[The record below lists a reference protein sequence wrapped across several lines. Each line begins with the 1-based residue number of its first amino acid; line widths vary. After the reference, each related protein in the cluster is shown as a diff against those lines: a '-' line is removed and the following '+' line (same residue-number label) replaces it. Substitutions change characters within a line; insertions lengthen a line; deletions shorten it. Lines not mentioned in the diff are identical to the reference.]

1 MSAQSAQRIWNGFC
15 ERFSIVKECVPLFE
29 FTAHGTVAT
38 KSLGKAASARSVL
51 ARSAEMEAMILR
63 EAEKLLEDWESK
75 QHKLDGLIYCM
86 GWKQHGHFIPLYI
99 GKAETFGKGD
109 GNLSANL
116 QNIHSDRSKFARW
129 GHNYAYHI
137 GDLSACVLP
146 GHSPDKATKKYT
158 QWAQTLFVEANCSQ
172 PVLKQPVY
180 FWCKAWNPAHVG
192 IWEELGPTS
201 LAFLEYLLIGV
212 AGRMSPEL
220 LNREGN
226 ESIGRRGSGT
236 A

>member
-15 ERFSIVKECVPLFE
+15 ERFSITKECVPLFE
-29 FTAHGTVAT
+29 STGNGTVAT
-38 KSLGKAASARSVL
+38 KTIGKAASARAVL
-51 ARSAEMEAMILR
+51 ARSAEMEAMLLR
-63 EAEKLLEDWESK
+63 EAGKLLEDWESK
-75 QHKLDGLIYCM
+75 RHKLDGLIYCM
-86 GWKQHGHFIPLYI
+86 GWKQQDHFIPLYI

-116 QNIHSDRSKFARW
+116 QNIRSDRSKFARW
-129 GHNYAYHI
+129 GNNYAYHI

-146 GHSPDKATKKYT
+146 GHSPEKATKKYT
-158 QWAQTLFVEANCSQ
+158 QWAHTMFVEPNCAE
-172 PVLKQPVY
+172 PVLKQQVF
-180 FWCKAWNPAHVG
+180 FWSKAWNPANVG
-192 IWEELGPTS
+192 IWQELGPTS

-226 ESIGRRGSGT
+226 ESIGRRGNGK